1 MISNKGFDEAY
12 ITMKTDAATVG
23 YPVTVSANGTVKNA
37 ASGKPF
43 IGVLYNSRSNIGAVQ
58 VKGYA
63 KLKYTGDTAP
73 TLGLCSIL
81 SNGSGGV
88 TAGTGGMTVRVLS
101 VNADDA
107 TVEFLM

>member
-12 ITMKTDAATVG
+12 ITMKTDTATVG

-37 ASGKPF
+37 AASKPF
-43 IGVLYNSRSNIGAVQ
+43 IGLLYNSRSDIGAVQ

-63 KLKYTGDTAP
+63 KLKYTGDIAP
-73 TLGLCSIL
+73 NLGFCSL
-81 SNGSGGV
+81 LANGSGGV
-88 TAGTGGMTVRVLS
+88 TAGTGGLTVRVLS
-101 VNADDA
+101 VNTTDT